1 MRNFPQSRVPLALRD
16 FSAST
21 VIVLR
26 GFISIV
32 VERVASVNLIGISA
46 APLVMEMLCV
56 RVAALGLVSEVLLWV
71 LVFAVAPWRFVIIL
85 RVEVW

>member
-16 FSAST
+16 LSAST
-21 VIVLR
+21 VITLR
-26 GFISIV
+26 VFISIV
-32 VERVASVNLIGISA
+32 VERVASVNLIGIST

-56 RVAALGLVSEVLLWV
+56 RVATLGLVSEVLLWV
-71 LVFAVAPWRFVIIL
+71 LVFAVNPWRFVIIL